1 MKITKTDVVYRDK
14 ETDVAYTKQHMP
26 MAIAVV
32 TGEAKPVFGV
42 LLTPYGNHASLGWDD
57 PEKERDLDAMREK
70 HGYVADHHCQSIVVS
85 EELFETRFECL
96 GPMSYEIDLA
106 ALKREYEYEN
116 CSFDDKA
123 ALARE
128 LIQDAREGLAGAQ
141 LYAVLK
147 DLLEPAP
154 VQS

>member
-14 ETDVAYTKQHMP
+14 ETDVTYTKEHML
-26 MAIAVV
+26 MAVAVV
-32 TGEAKPVFGV
+32 TGDAKPVFGV
-42 LLTPYGNHASLGWDD
+42 LLTPYGNHASLSWGD

-70 HGYVADHHCQSIVVS
+70 HGYVADNPCQNILVP

-96 GPMSYEIDLA
+96 GPMSYEVDLA
-106 ALKREYEYEN
+106 ALKREYESEN
-116 CSFDDKA
+116 CSFNDKA

-128 LIQDAREGLAGAQ
+128 LIKDAGEGLAGAQ

-154 VQS
+154 Q